1 MRRLRKFASLPGVE
15 RRLILEEV
23 LLLWAVRFS
32 LWVLPFRIVNGYVAT
47 HARARRRS
55 RAAVPLDRL
64 AWILGAA
71 GTLLPG
77 KRTCLVRALAGR
89 LLVAG
94 EGYTPTLRLGV
105 ARDADG
111 RLDAHAWLECD
122 GRVLVGGGGLDRY
135 TPFPTHSHSGP
146 GTNAP

>member
-15 RRLILEEV
+15 RRLIIEEA
-23 LLLWAVRFS
+23 LLLWAVRFA
-32 LWVLPFRIVNGYVAT
+32 LWVLPFRIVNGYVAS
-47 HARARRRS
+47 HARARRMS
-55 RAAVPLDRL
+55 RAAVSLERL
-64 AWILGAA
+64 VWILGAA

-94 EGYTPTLRLGV
+94 EGYAPTLRLGV
-105 ARDADG
+105 ARDTDG

-122 GRVLVGGGGLDRY
+122 GRVLVGADGLDRY
-135 TPFPTHSHSGP
+135 TPFPAH
-146 GTNAP
+146 TNAGP